1 MYLKIL
7 STTITST
14 FNLVTNNGNLVSIE
28 KKKVG
33 LIDSFIMKEGTSD

>member
-14 FNLVTNNGNLVSIE
+14 FNPVTKNGNLVSIE

-33 LIDSFIMKEGTSD
+33 QIDYFIMK

>member
-14 FNLVTNNGNLVSIE
+14 FNLVTKDGNLVSIV

-33 LIDSFIMKEGTSD
+33 QIDSFILKEGRSD

>member
-14 FNLVTNNGNLVSIE
+14 FNLVTKDGNLVSIV

-33 LIDSFIMKEGTSD
+33 HIDYFILKEGRPG